1 MDLGKLELTD
11 NLRNDFFYL
20 GVSLVIVLATV
31 GFHNVTTPDNPPKVG
46 MVELETDCF
55 GVDAGLCLGIQ
66 RLDHTTY
73 NYDNYTDPEPGTD
86 NYYRLV
92 ESELMLQA
100 QNICDKDTEGME
112 WVSEA
117 SYENKTGEE
126 WLENENVKL
135 LSCDKVP
142 HRSMDAEY

>member
-1 MDLGKLELTD
+1 MDLENLELTD

-20 GVSLVIVLATV
+20 GVSLLIVLAAV

-46 MVELETDCF
+46 MVELETNCF

-100 QNICDKDTEGME
+100 QNICDNETRGME
-112 WVSEA
+112 WASEA
-117 SYENKTGEE
+117 SYENQTGEE
-126 WLENENVKL
+126 WLENENVDL
-135 LSCDKVP
+135 LSCEQVP
-142 HRSMDAEY
+142 HRSMDAE